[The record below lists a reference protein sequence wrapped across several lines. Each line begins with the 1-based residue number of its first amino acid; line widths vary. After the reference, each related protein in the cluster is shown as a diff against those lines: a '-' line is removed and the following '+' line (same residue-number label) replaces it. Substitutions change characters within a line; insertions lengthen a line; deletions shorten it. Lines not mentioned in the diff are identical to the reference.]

1 MLFYMQGT
9 MLILARHQNVTA
21 LCTQETYSHFEV
33 RPKKVR
39 ENYGTNVLLVSWER
53 EKYIEI
59 QKRKTMYGFRNQVKL
74 HEDDVAENKHN
85 LDR

>member
-9 MLILARHQNVTA
+9 MLNLAGHQNVTA
-21 LCTQETYSHFEV
+21 LCSQETYSHFEE

-39 ENYGTNVLLVSWER
+39 ENYRTSVLLLSWER

-74 HEDDVAENKHN
+74 HEDDVAENKHS